1 MVIYGPHDNAD
12 YDEDLGPIL
21 LNDWYHQDYYDI
33 IEQVM
38 APISAGLGPPE
49 STNNLIQ
56 GKMNVSLRFCQMVNS
71 LRS

>member
-21 LNDWYHQDYYDI
+21 LNDWYHEDYYDI
-33 IEQVM
+33 IEQIM
-38 APISAGLGPPE
+38 APASKGFGPPV

-56 GKMNVSLRFCQMVNS
+56 GKMNVSNGFHGMLALV
-71 LRS
+71 